1 MCFDSMLVLIFLS
14 FFFFFFSFNAFSFG
28 GGKRWS
34 GSRVK
39 GGARSTPREIE
50 ASLRYELGRAVGV
63 GEGRG
68 GGDDGR
74 WKGGVI
80 LPLHQLVAR
89 AGRLVVFYCVLRG
102 PVYRHGPEQTTA
114 AELEEIHQVPEATVA
129 GGGEGE
135 GGRESKQT
143 NEREN
148 KQTNEYPVDFFC
160 FVFFLI

>member
-1 MCFDSMLVLIFLS
+1 MLVRIFLS
-14 FFFFFFSFNAFSFG
+14 FSFFFFSFNAFSIG

-50 ASLRYELGRAVGV
+50 ASLRYELGRAVG
-63 GEGRG
+63 G
-68 GGDDGR
+68 GGDDGGGR
-74 WKGGVI
+74 EGGVI

-102 PVYRHGPEQTTA
+102 PVYRHGPEQAAA

-135 GGRESKQT
+135 GG
-143 NEREN
+143 EREN
-148 KQTNEYPVDFFC
+148 KQTNEYPVE
-160 FVFFLI
+160 FFLFFL